1 MTSLTSSINGCDV
14 NRVGGDRL
22 GPKITM
28 CAGASVDVSRTR
40 LSSTLGLDI
49 NINLETWL
57 QTPSR
62 ALTVAKMLF
71 FGLPSPDS
79 LTSGLYWNGRCSFLC
94 SFQAQGVLGKATRS
108 IAVVEYYVYHRRRQ
122 RERGTNSNKKRTRG
136 GLRHWIGEKYPK
148 KGRIRKQKE
157 NKWSGT
163 VVVCSLL
170 MLQTTDEKAKIRMSE
185 RASERAH
192 GASIAS

>member
-62 ALTVAKMLF
+62 ALTVAKMLS

-79 LTSGLYWNGRCSFLC
+79 LTSGLDWNGRCSFLC

-122 RERGTNSNKKRTRG
+122 WERGTNSNKKKNKRRSSSLDRRKISKERT
-136 GLRHWIGEKYPK
+136 YK
-148 KGRIRKQKE
+148 KTKRKQMVR
-157 NKWSGT
+157 NR
-163 VVVCSLL
+163 CRL
-170 MLQTTDEKAKIRMSE
+170 
-185 RASERAH
+185 
-192 GASIAS
+192 